1 MRNNEFRLL
10 VEDWNKFLIKE
21 EKIFLLEEELIR
33 RDLINE
39 SLMKKLRSMGIKR
52 SVIVPIL
59 LMKFLSI
66 NSAHA
71 HDHNHSQDTSKRSYE
86 AVHDA
91 AEEKGIDPPSHEDFI
106 KACEVVDKYN
116 FKGFDEGDVKEDQSI
131 FESIFREE
139 NRQII
144 NKLFLKSFNEGS
156 ENIENKNIVKLFPGM
171 YTKVTADCLSPDHRN
186 QVTKK
191 IYDALAK
198 ASKKG
203 SNETIKVNI
212 TSKFDLLVGLM
223 DKQKFKKYSKQITE
237 IFFKDKIKVKKN
249 NKELPL
255 LKQKILDEIED
266 VIFQKIKD
274 SHATGLTFPYNYFT
288 SFFNRALNNI
298 IKNENLEGVSIQID
312 NINSGEH
319 GGLILLSYSSTVA
332 VIVHELGHLLSMNVD
347 DVSKTTNNAYYQFVK
362 VMHHYKKKTFILE
375 DVTNFLLQNIK
386 SKIPIK
392 ISDLNDLNEQG
403 QEKLVENAKLLINIM
418 IGGGGIKP
426 LEGDKFKLLI
436 EPTYW
441 DSYLHSQEE
450 RIETLRVFLA
460 NHCKVN
466 GKISKDKAIEL
477 FSNVKKIIIKNKVKI
492 PETNKKGKKVLKT
505 YDIAVYSELQY
516 EINNE
521 LELENKVGMDIISF
535 FGYARRSGK
544 KYNQKYAIG
553 QIDNLIKLLEYN
565 NFN

>member
-1 MRNNEFRLL
+1 
-10 VEDWNKFLIKE
+10 
-21 EKIFLLEEELIR
+21 
-33 RDLINE
+33 
-39 SLMKKLRSMGIKR
+39 LMKKLRSMGVKR

-71 HDHNHSQDTSKRSYE
+71 HDHNHNHSQHSYE
-86 AVHDA
+86 KVHNA
-91 AEEKGIDPPSHEDFI
+91 AKKNGIDPPTHDDFLE
-106 KACEVVDKYN
+106 ACKVVDSEN
-116 FKGFDEGDVKEDQSI
+116 FVGFNEGDVKEEQSI

-139 NRQII
+139 NRQVI

-186 QVTKK
+186 RVTKE

-203 SNETIKVNI
+203 NETIKVNI

-223 DKQKFKKYSKQITE
+223 DKKKFKKYSKQITE
-237 IFFKDKIKVKKN
+237 IFFKDKIKVEKN

-255 LKQKILDEIED
+255 LKQKILDKIED
-266 VIFQKIKD
+266 VIFQKIKN

-288 SFFNRALNNI
+288 NFFNQALNDI
-298 IKNENLEGVSIQID
+298 IQNENLEGVSIQIE

-319 GGLILLSYSSTVA
+319 GGLILLSYTSTEA
-332 VIVHELGHLLSMNVD
+332 VIEHELGHVLSMNVD
-347 DVSKTTNNAYYQFVK
+347 DVSNTTNNAYYKFVR
-362 VMHHYKKKTFILE
+362 VMHHYKKKTFTLE
-375 DVTNFLLQNIK
+375 DVTNFLLQITK
-386 SKIPIK
+386 SKIPIE

-403 QEKLVENAKLLINIM
+403 QEKLVENARLLINIM
-418 IGGGGIKP
+418 IGGGGIEP

-477 FSNVKKIIIKNKVKI
+477 FSNVKDIIAKNKVKL

-505 YDIAVYSELQY
+505 YDIAVYSELQH

-521 LELENKVGMDIISF
+521 LKLENEVGMDILSF

-544 KYNQKYAIG
+544 KYNQKYAMG

>member
-10 VEDWNKFLIKE
+10 VEEWNKFLVKE

-39 SLMKKLRSMGIKR
+39 SLMKKLRSMGVKR

-71 HDHNHSQDTSKRSYE
+71 HDHNHNHSQHSYE
-86 AVHDA
+86 KVHNA
-91 AEEKGIDPPSHEDFI
+91 AKKNGIDPPTHDDFLE
-106 KACEVVDKYN
+106 ACKVVDSEN
-116 FKGFDEGDVKEDQSI
+116 FVGFNEGDVKEEQSI

-139 NRQII
+139 NRQVI

-186 QVTKK
+186 RVTKE

-203 SNETIKVNI
+203 NETIKVNI

-223 DKQKFKKYSKQITE
+223 DKKKFKKYSKQITE
-237 IFFKDKIKVKKN
+237 IFFKDKIKVEKN

-255 LKQKILDEIED
+255 LKQKILDKIED
-266 VIFQKIKD
+266 VIFQKIKN

-288 SFFNRALNNI
+288 NFFNQALNDI
-298 IKNENLEGVSIQID
+298 IQNENLEGVSIQIE

-319 GGLILLSYSSTVA
+319 GGLILLSYTSTEA
-332 VIVHELGHLLSMNVD
+332 VIEHELGHVLSMNVD
-347 DVSKTTNNAYYQFVK
+347 DVSNTTNNAYYKFVR
-362 VMHHYKKKTFILE
+362 VMHHYKKKTFTLE
-375 DVTNFLLQNIK
+375 DVTNFLLQITK
-386 SKIPIK
+386 SKIPIE

-403 QEKLVENAKLLINIM
+403 QEKLVENARLLINIM
-418 IGGGGIKP
+418 IGGGGIEP

-477 FSNVKKIIIKNKVKI
+477 FSNVKDIIAKNKVKL

-505 YDIAVYSELQY
+505 YDIAVYSELQH

-521 LELENKVGMDIISF
+521 LKLENEVGMDILSF

-544 KYNQKYAIG
+544 KYNQKYAMG

>member
-10 VEDWNKFLIKE
+10 VEEWNKFLIKE

-71 HDHNHSQDTSKRSYE
+71 HDHNHNHSQHSYE
-86 AVHDA
+86 EVHNA
-91 AEEKGIDPPSHEDFI
+91 AEEKGIDPPSHDDFL
-106 KACEVVDKYN
+106 KACKVVDSEN
-116 FKGFDEGDVKEDQSI
+116 FVGFNEGDVKEEQSI

-139 NRQII
+139 NRQVI

-186 QVTKK
+186 SVTKE

-203 SNETIKVNI
+203 NETIKVNI

-223 DKQKFKKYSKQITE
+223 DKEKLKKYSKQITE
-237 IFFKDKIKVKKN
+237 IFFKDKIKVEKN

-255 LKQKILDEIED
+255 LKQKILDKIED
-266 VIFQKIKD
+266 VIFQKIKN

-288 SFFNRALNNI
+288 SFFNQALNDI
-298 IKNENLEGVSIQID
+298 IQNENLEGVSIQIE

-319 GGLILLSYSSTVA
+319 GGLILLSYTSTEA
-332 VIVHELGHLLSMNVD
+332 VIEHELGHVLSMNVD
-347 DVSKTTNNAYYQFVK
+347 DVSNTTNNAYYKFVR
-362 VMHHYKKKTFILE
+362 VMHHYKKKTFTLE
-375 DVTNFLLQNIK
+375 DVTNFLLQITK
-386 SKIPIK
+386 SKIPIE

-403 QEKLVENAKLLINIM
+403 QEKLVENARLLINIM
-418 IGGGGIKP
+418 IGGGGIEP

-450 RIETLRVFLA
+450 RIETLRVFLT

-477 FSNVKKIIIKNKVKI
+477 FSNVKDIITKNKVKL

-505 YDIAVYSELQY
+505 YDIAVYSELQH

-521 LELENKVGMDIISF
+521 LKLENEVGMDILSF

-544 KYNQKYAIG
+544 KYNQKYAMG